1 MDWEDRLREIDLPA
15 PPTATR
21 RALLREAARRQSGR
35 RRAAIL
41 RWATATL
48 VAVLIAVNVV
58 VGSLQ
63 EQKLATMIGPVQGTS
78 ATQLAKAL
86 RARDQLLTESLGGV
100 PAAPGGEQH
109 DDGPISDLPSSGP
122 RPA

>member
-35 RRAAIL
+35 RRAAVL

-48 VAVLIAVNVV
+48 AAALIAVNVV

-63 EQKLATMIGPVQGTS
+63 EQKLATMIGPATS
-78 ATQLAKAL
+78 PARTAGSMRVPSPIKHRQLGWRMPEGIRWSLNSCPSTTTVCPAL
-86 RARDQLLTESLGGV
+86 F
-100 PAAPGGEQH
+100 PPW
-109 DDGPISDLPSSGP
+109 
-122 RPA
+122 